1 MNQPD
6 IIDAESHPM
15 AVARIEPSAVPSNL
29 FGAENAVA
37 VVEKAGAV
45 ASALK
50 DVVRKQ
56 GLISKISG
64 KEYPRCE
71 AWTLLGTMLGIF
83 PVLQW
88 TRKLDDGWEARV
100 EAKTRDGAI
109 VGAAEAQCLRGE
121 KNWSSRDDFALR
133 SMAQTRATAKA
144 LRMPL
149 GFVMTL
155 AGYEATP
162 AEEMAF
168 TQEPPSNARQTA
180 PAASKAP
187 EPAKTKAKPSEA
199 PQMPTE
205 ATRKWA
211 LGEIEKAGLM
221 EFLPEWLEAAGMI
234 MPGENLEDWPLMWVP
249 ASKVQMET
257 VIAKVKAFSQGLPA
271 EKPFTAHGAEKF
283 VESDKFAKSEEPPA
297 EHEVEIDPTWQIV
310 EGSVERVSLKEGKSA
325 KGPWSLWGIKIGD
338 EWYNT
343 FNNRVGQSAQA
354 ASKDH
359 RGVKLYYVVN
369 NDRNEAQ
376 HISL

>member
-6 IIDAESHPM
+6 IIDTEVHPM
-15 AVARIEPSAVPSNL
+15 AVARIEPSASPANL

-121 KNWSSRDDFALR
+121 KNWSNRDDFALR

-168 TQEPPSNARQTA
+168 TQEPPQNARQTA

-187 EPAKTKAKPSEA
+187 EPTKAKPKPSEA

-221 EFLPEWLEAAGMI
+221 ELFPEWLEAAGMI
-234 MPGENLEDWPLMWVP
+234 MPGENLADWPLMWVP
-249 ASKVQMET
+249 ASKAQMET

-283 VESDKFAKSEEPPA
+283 VAASEPQSAAEP
-297 EHEVEIDPTWQIV
+297 EIDPSWLIAQGKIEV
-310 EGSVERVSLKEGKSA
+310 VNLKEGKSA
-325 KGPWSLWGIKIGD
+325 KGPWSLWGIKIGQD
-338 EWYNT
+338 W
-343 FNNRVGQSAQA
+343 FNSFSNSIGHAAQA
-354 ASKDH
+354 AKKDG
-359 RGVKLYYVVN
+359 REVRLFFTVN
-369 NDRNEAQ
+369 EERNQNEAH
-376 HISL
+376 HIE